1 MKQWHLR
8 LFQTCDPLK
17 KKTITSLNET
27 GFASFSNFRDWTSA
41 DKLLSLLLS
50 VPNYTL
56 IML

>member
-50 VPNYTL
+50 NYTL